1 MNLSFIRIRM
11 IALLFVVV
19 ILSPSYGFQMMESSR
34 SIRILPRCSHP
45 SIGQQRTSGTKLWMS
60 LYNRIKSSV
69 QRKFPDGNIVRVVD
83 CWDRFVE
90 GKNVEQYVDPPNN
103 LILQK
108 ADCYVQGLSATCF
121 HDMKIHPWA
130 LQLEEKH
137 AEILAELQAYHGRYV
152 TSTAAVAPLSTA
164 STAGALGIVD
174 AAGEWLPPRDSAG
187 NSYGPEWKTLG
198 LQDRSVWDD
207 DRVKEFPKTV
217 RILKD
222 LDVPSCEVFFAKQ
235 GPKSGIK
242 PHSDKNNFIITC
254 HLALDVPE
262 GECWIQVGD
271 QKYFWKVCIV
281 TFFSSIS
288 RMLITLVLVCCLFV
302 FCLISPAE
310 WQKRRV
316 RYQHNTLHGE
326 HIGSSAICVVDPV
339 LAS

>member
-1 MNLSFIRIRM
+1 MALRM
-11 IALLFVVV
+11 LALLV
-19 ILSPSYGFQMMESSR
+19 ILMALSSGCYGFQ
-34 SIRILPRCSHP
+34 P
-45 SIGQQRTSGTKLWMS
+45 SCTGIGQQRNFGTKLWMS

-69 QRKFPDGNIVRVVD
+69 QRKFPGDNIDRVVD

-90 GKNVEQYVDPPNN
+90 GKNVEHYVDPPNN
-103 LILQK
+103 LVLQK

-137 AEILAELQAYHGRYV
+137 AEILAELQAYHGRY
-152 TSTAAVAPLSTA
+152 APSSAKAPAT
-164 STAGALGIVD
+164 GALGIVD

-207 DRVKEFPKTV
+207 DRVKEFPRTV

-271 QKYFWKVCIV
+271 QKYFWKVGQL
-281 TFFSSIS
+281 FSYHSQQPRCS
-288 RMLITLVLVCCLFV
+288 
-302 FCLISPAE
+302 
-310 WQKRRV
+310 
-316 RYQHNTLHGE
+316 
-326 HIGSSAICVVDPV
+326 
-339 LAS
+339 

>member
-1 MNLSFIRIRM
+1 MALRM
-11 IALLFVVV
+11 LALLFVAV
-19 ILSPSYGFQMMESSR
+19 ILSSSDGFQLLESSR
-34 SIRILPRCSHP
+34 SIRLVPSSVGSQR
-45 SIGQQRTSGTKLWMS
+45 SIGQQRNSGTKLWMS
-60 LYNRIKSSV
+60 LYNRIKTSV
-69 QRKFPDGNIVRVVD
+69 QRKFPGGNIDRVVD

-137 AEILAELQAYHGRYV
+137 AEIVAELQAYHGRY
-152 TSTAAVAPLSTA
+152 APSSSAKA
-164 STAGALGIVD
+164 SATGALGIVD

-207 DRVKEFPKTV
+207 DRVKEFPRTV

-262 GECWIQVGD
+262 GECWIEVGD
-271 QKYFWKVCIV
+271 QKYFWKVGIV
-281 TFFSSIS
+281 VAFFSFTA
-288 RMLITLVLVCCLFV
+288 RMFV
-302 FCLISPAE
+302 MFPTTSYFTTQPSFFL
-310 WQKRRV
+310 
-316 RYQHNTLHGE
+316 L
-326 HIGSSAICVVDPV
+326 
-339 LAS
+339 

>member
-1 MNLSFIRIRM
+1 MVLRM
-11 IALLFVVV
+11 LALLFVAV
-19 ILSPSYGFQMMESSR
+19 ILSSSDGFQLLESSR
-34 SIRILPRCSHP
+34 SIRLVPSCSGSQR
-45 SIGQQRTSGTKLWMS
+45 SIGQQRNSGTKLWMS

-69 QRKFPDGNIVRVVD
+69 QRKFPGGNINRVVD

-137 AEILAELQAYHGRYV
+137 AEIVAELQAYHGRY
-152 TSTAAVAPLSTA
+152 APSSSSAKA
-164 STAGALGIVD
+164 SATGALGIVD

-207 DRVKEFPKTV
+207 DRVKEFPRTV

-262 GECWIQVGD
+262 GECWIEVGD
-271 QKYFWKVCIV
+271 QKYFWKVGIIA
-281 TFFSSIS
+281 FFSFTA
-288 RMLITLVLVCCLFV
+288 RMFV
-302 FCLISPAE
+302 MFPTTSYFTTQPSFFL
-310 WQKRRV
+310 
-316 RYQHNTLHGE
+316 L
-326 HIGSSAICVVDPV
+326 
-339 LAS
+339 